1 MFVITIIN
9 NWGPTST
16 LTLDPAP
23 KYITFAMPL
32 RTVVKFFSSHCVSD
46 RRHGYLY
53 KPRCRKHL
61 LQIEDSHTSSAKISR
76 IMQQTNLSFLILFS
90 QIIVTSLTKDILS
103 EWEVSIFIAFLLNI
117 LKIILQIFRLG
128 SFNMENFT
136 NWTRRIASE
145 G

>member
-1 MFVITIIN
+1 
-9 NWGPTST
+9 
-16 LTLDPAP
+16 
-23 KYITFAMPL
+23 
-32 RTVVKFFSSHCVSD
+32 
-46 RRHGYLY
+46 
-53 KPRCRKHL
+53 
-61 LQIEDSHTSSAKISR
+61 
-76 IMQQTNLSFLILFS
+76 MQQTNLSFLILFS